1 MDYPPAMNDH
11 TLQVLE
17 YPRLLALLAE
27 YAASPAGRA
36 ALLAIRP
43 ATTPAAAFAERPL
56 HAAFLRLRELGFEPH
71 RADFD
76 LPAEALARVAPV
88 GAVLDTDELLALR
101 RLLRQL
107 HQVRRCLGSDLCQQA
122 PPVVTFRAALP
133 ELNDLLRRLDRVFD
147 DQGRLQD
154 DATDA
159 LAELRRRVRQLE
171 RKISQRLE
179 ALLHESDLADVFA
192 DRYVALRN
200 NRYVIPIPRENRGR
214 VRGVVHDQSNS
225 GRTIFM
231 EPEATLADGNEL
243 ATARLE
249 ERDEILRLL
258 AALSDQV
265 RAALPELQAAA
276 ALLTRYDVAFAIS
289 AWAETFRCCYPEP
302 APRLALQH
310 ARHPLLA
317 QQFRQRGQE
326 DALVPLDLELPAD
339 CRVLAVT
346 GSNTGGKTVVLK
358 TVGLLALAFQSGL
371 PLPVRPESTL
381 PFFPQI
387 LADIGDEQS
396 LQQNLSTFSGHLR
409 QVSAI
414 LAAAAAQ
421 PALVLLD
428 ELGSGTD
435 PIEGGALGCAILDT
449 LAKSQALALVTTH
462 LGMIKTHVH
471 NQPRMG
477 NASVRFNAETLQP
490 EYVLEVGRPGAS
502 HALTI
507 AGRLGIPQPVLAA
520 ARAHLSSDQLN
531 LEQLLASVELKERQL
546 QQDLAVA
553 QAARD
558 KAVAERDQ
566 LHQELAALRQQRREL
581 LHQAQ
586 REAGAIVDNTRR
598 QMDSLL
604 QQARQAKAD
613 DAAKEL
619 RKSVEAKREK
629 LKQGIATSAP
639 RPPQRLAPAA
649 LEVGQKVWV
658 AVLNDH
664 AIIVALSDD
673 KQRATI
679 DCAGKRFEL
688 RSNQLSARRPD
699 AEEPAPAR
707 TTVHKPSPSRAVRL
721 ELNVIGLRVDEAI
734 PQVERFL
741 DEAMLAGLDQ
751 VRIIHGFGTGQ
762 LRKGLHEY
770 LEGSPAV
777 DSFRLGLPDKD
788 PGGAG
793 ATYVQLA

>member
-1 MDYPPAMNDH
+1 
-11 TLQVLE
+11 
-17 YPRLLALLAE
+17 
-27 YAASPAGRA
+27 
-36 ALLAIRP
+36 
-43 ATTPAAAFAERPL
+43 
-56 HAAFLRLRELGFEPH
+56 
-71 RADFD
+71 
-76 LPAEALARVAPV
+76 V
-88 GAVLDTDELLALR
+88 GAVLDTDELLVLR

-107 HQVRRCLGSDLCQQA
+107 HEVHRCLGAELCQQS
-122 PPVVTFRAALP
+122 PPVVVFRASLP
-133 ELNDLLRRLDRVFD
+133 DLQDLLRHLNRVFD

-154 DATDA
+154 DASDA

-171 RKISQRLE
+171 RKINQRLE
-179 ALLHESDLADVFA
+179 ALLHEADLAEVFA

-200 NRYVIPIPRENRGR
+200 HRYVIPVPRESRAR
-214 VRGVVHDQSNS
+214 IRGVVHDQSNS

-231 EPEATLADGNEL
+231 EPEITLADGNEL
-243 ATARLE
+243 ATLRLE

-258 AALSDQV
+258 AALSDHV
-265 RAALPELQAAA
+265 RTALPQLHAAA
-276 ALLTRYDVAFAIS
+276 ALLTRYDVACAIS
-289 AWAETFRCCYPEP
+289 GWAESFRCCYPEP
-302 APRLALQH
+302 GARLFLQH

-317 QQFRQRGQE
+317 HQFRQAGHE
-326 DALVPLDLELPAD
+326 NALVPLDLDLPAD
-339 CRVLAVT
+339 LRVLAVT

-371 PLPVRPESTL
+371 PLPVRPESYL

-414 LAAAAAQ
+414 LAAAAEQ

-449 LAKSQALALVTTH
+449 LARSQALAMVTTH

-490 EYVLEVGRPGAS
+490 EYQLEVGRPGAS

-507 AGRLGIPQPVLAA
+507 AGRLGMPQEVLAA

-531 LEQLLASVELKERQL
+531 LEHLLASVETKERQL
-546 QQDLAVA
+546 QLDLETA

-558 KAVAERDQ
+558 KAIAERDQ
-566 LHQELAALRQQRREL
+566 MHQELAELRKQRREL

-586 REAGAIVDNTRR
+586 REAGALVDNTRR
-598 QMDSLL
+598 QMEQVL
-604 QQARQAKAD
+604 QQARQAKAEGE
-613 DAAKEL
+613 AKEL
-619 RKSVEAKREK
+619 RKTMEAKREK
-629 LKQGIATSAP
+629 LKQGMATSAP
-639 RPPQRLAPAA
+639 RPPQRLAPEA
-649 LEVGQKVWV
+649 LATGQKVWV

-664 AIIVALSDD
+664 ATIVTLSDD

-679 DCAGKRFEL
+679 DCAGKRFDL
-688 RSNQLSARRPD
+688 RTTQLSAKRQD
-699 AEEPAPAR
+699 AEESAPAR
-707 TTVHKPSPSRAVRL
+707 PTVHKPSLNRAVRL
-721 ELNVIGLRVDEAI
+721 ELNVIGLRVEEAI

-770 LEGSPAV
+770 LEGSPGV

-793 ATYVQLA
+793 ATYVQLR